1 MTNREKAEEI
11 ADLPTSE
18 QVTLL
23 RMAARD
29 TAPRA
34 VKGNA
39 KNRFYAYEC
48 GLSPRVVDAMRK
60 EGHGEKIFTGPGS
73 NSGRWYFPAEILDRA
88 LATISSSHGRLKL
101 YAESYQT

>member
-1 MTNREKAEEI
+1 MTNRDKIKEI
-11 ADLPTSE
+11 ADMPVAE
-18 QVTLL
+18 QVNLL

-34 VKGNA
+34 VRGNTQ
-39 KNRFYAYEC
+39 NRFYAHEC
-48 GLSPRVVDAMRK
+48 GLSPRVIDAMRN
-60 EGHGEKIFTGPGS
+60 EGHGEKIFTGRGR